1 MKWLKKMA
9 IDFAADYAKKYL
21 TVENILNWCSELI
34 TAVLKKASSS
44 KNPEL
49 VEKVC
54 VACELYGAVFTEVAK
69 SAKDGE
75 VTAEEVSSILVTL
88 QDATSVAT
96 VTDAKIAE
104 VIGKAA
110 DALKEKV

>member
-34 TAVLKKASSS
+34 TAVLKKAASS

-54 VACELYGAVFTEVAK
+54 TACELYGAVFTEVAK
-69 SAKDGE
+69 SAKDGT
-75 VTAEEVSSILVTL
+75 VTAEEMVSILTKL
-88 QDATSVAT
+88 QDATSVAS
-96 VTDAKIAE
+96 VTDDKIGD
-104 VIGKAA
+104 VIDKAV